1 MSDTA
6 ALTDIGQMHTTV
18 LAEGVV
24 ISGYDIED
32 ALADI
37 ANAAGNADAL
47 AAANDVTVTD
57 ERTVVQVV
65 DAMADIT
72 TNQGDVYFAD
82 VEDSI
87 ASLLAA
93 SSAVRGAATE
103 VRSPLATAALTVAQA
118 NSLVT
123 KFTAL
128 QQSTS
133 RLTRFLRP
141 TLN

>member
-1 MSDTA
+1 MP
-6 ALTDIGQMHTTV
+6 Q
-18 LAEGVV
+18 
-24 ISGYDIED
+24 
-32 ALADI
+32 
-37 ANAAGNADAL
+37 GNADAL

-57 ERTVVQVV
+57 QRTVVQVV